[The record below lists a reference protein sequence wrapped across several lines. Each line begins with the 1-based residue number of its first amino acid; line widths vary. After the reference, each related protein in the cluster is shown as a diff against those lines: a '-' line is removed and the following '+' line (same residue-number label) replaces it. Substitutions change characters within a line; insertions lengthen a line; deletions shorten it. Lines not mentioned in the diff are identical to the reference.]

1 MVRTPRMSSNTRRP
15 WAFGRL
21 ARGSNPPRDVTTA
34 SREWFT
40 GAVRARFP
48 KLVAALGES
57 GFDIMLGAYLAR
69 DPEQD
74 RSMHD
79 AGARITAFLS
89 GSPDYPV
96 WYAELATLDR
106 AHVDVLHAPA
116 ALALTREALM
126 PDREFRLVA
135 AHALVDLTTAV
146 DELWAALD
154 AGRAPERPGELD
166 FPRTVLVWRSAGLT
180 VCDRTVE
187 ADEAAGLRA
196 AARGTTLGELTGIF
210 AGENPSARALD
221 VLLRWTEAG
230 VLAR

>member
-1 MVRTPRMSSNTRRP
+1 MSSNTRRP

-21 ARGSNPPRDVTTA
+21 ARGSNPPRDVTNA

-40 GAVRARFP
+40 GALRARFP
-48 KLVAALGES
+48 KLSAALGTS
-57 GFDIMLGAYLAR
+57 GFDIMLGAYLSR

-116 ALALTREALM
+116 ALSLTREALS
-126 PDREFRLVA
+126 PDHEFKLIP
-135 AHALVDLTTAV
+135 AHAIVDLTTAV
-146 DELWAALD
+146 DELWMAIDSGKPA
-154 AGRAPERPGELD
+154 ERPRELD
-166 FPRTVLVWRSAGLT
+166 FPRTVLVWRAAGMT
-180 VCDRTVE
+180 VSDRTVE

-196 AARGTTLGELTGIF
+196 ASRGTTLGELTKIF

-221 VLLRWTEAG
+221 VLLRWTDAG

>member
-1 MVRTPRMSSNTRRP
+1 MSSNTRRP

-21 ARGSNPPRDVTTA
+21 ARGSTPIKTSE

-48 KLVAALGES
+48 KLAAALGDS
-57 GFDIMLGAYLAR
+57 AFDIMLGAYLAR
-69 DPEQD
+69 NTKHD

-79 AGARITAFLS
+79 AGTRITEFLS

-96 WYAELATLDR
+96 WYAELAVLDR

-116 ALALTREALM
+116 VQALTREALM
-126 PDREFRLVA
+126 PDLDFQLIT
-135 AHALVDLTTAV
+135 AHAIVDLTTAV
-146 DELWAALD
+146 DELWHALD
-154 AGRAPERPGELD
+154 AGLAPERPRELD
-166 FPRTVLVWRSAGLT
+166 YTRTILVWRASGLT
-180 VCDRTVE
+180 VSDRAVE

-196 AARGTTLGELTGIF
+196 AARGTTLTELTSIF
-210 AGENPSARALD
+210 GGENPSARALD
-221 VLLRWTEAG
+221 VVLRWTEAG

>member
-1 MVRTPRMSSNTRRP
+1 MSSNTRRP

-21 ARGSNPPRDVTTA
+21 ARGSNPPRDVTSA

-48 KLVAALGES
+48 KLAAALGDS
-57 GFDIMLGAYLAR
+57 GFDLVLGAYLAR

-74 RSMHD
+74 RSMHE
-79 AGARITAFLS
+79 AGMRITEFLS

-126 PDREFRLVA
+126 PDQALRLVA
-135 AHALVDLTTAV
+135 AHAIVDLTTAV
-146 DELWAALD
+146 DELWTALD
-154 AGRAPERPGELD
+154 AGRPPERPRELD
-166 FPRTVLVWRSAGLT
+166 FPRTVLVWRAAGLT
-180 VCDRTVE
+180 VRDRTVE

-196 AARGTTLGELTGIF
+196 AERGTTLDELTTFFG
-210 AGENPSARALD
+210 GENPGARALD
-221 VLLRWTEAG
+221 VVLRWTDAG